1 MKASMEKR
9 TAILVSSEKEFFEL
23 ASILL
28 KEGYYFRRNKEQFLS
43 IYLNTYS
50 NKTTDFKML
59 IYLNRTKR
67 LTVGHLDRYKKE
79 SQANSRIVSTEEY
92 LFIKNKKRKDI
103 PGRIN

>member
-28 KEGYYFRRNKEQFLS
+28 KEGYYFKRNKEEFLNAYHY
-43 IYLNTYS
+43 ICP
-50 NKTTDFKML
+50 NKTTDLKML

-79 SQANSRIVSTEEY
+79 SQANSIIVSTEEY